1 MKGFA
6 VFKRFQKRT
15 IFVSCSR
22 DMAGTLPMIKAVVD
36 GLNTTVPSGEEFD
49 LYHWKNADIV
59 WNSHETWQE
68 HINRTSDP
76 NCHLVICLFGE
87 RIGEPLPG
95 YFPCPQDL
103 ALPEW
108 VAFPYLGCDNQVPL
122 TGTLFELFD
131 AVASAQRCKVD
142 GATVH
147 PNVLCYFMV
156 DRGKFDNPHIEAHER
171 DYGFLH
177 EHDRLCQGSKRL
189 PKKLEIDYDR
199 QVDALDRF
207 ATAFFREGKH
217 SFNTFG
223 RNDATLDENIID
235 LREKL
240 LIAIP
245 KILSLTQESKVQ
257 REPKGLFSYGP
268 DDHDILF
275 GRERSI
281 RNILDRLRNLSTKGH
296 GQAPVLVLTGRSG
309 EGKSSVMRAG
319 LVGRL
324 RVGTYPSLG
333 DFRTVDRT
341 ALSLVKDDPLVA
353 LADAIETAIDM
364 PLWDQHRIS
373 EFAPETRQAK
383 LIEAC
388 RVKLEG
394 PSSTDTARLFLGIDQ
409 FDEAL
414 IVAEGNAEVRA
425 RVDALFAAILALA
438 REDILWAVIT
448 LPSEQV
454 DQLKAIASEHDLQI
468 ERLLPVGPEDLDEI
482 VRRSFTKF
490 SLPLE
495 QAGTVVDQALAFLR
509 QEDPGPVLPLLSAL
523 MAEIPVMIREEQK
536 RRLLSAGQTTTPL
549 MPDLTAVLDR
559 LGERAFAEAFGN
571 SGFLGEEKLHR
582 LLRHLVETRVGGGS
596 FCVLRNC
603 RSDHPAVL
611 AAPGLVTAL
620 RRQRILYHPK
630 PGELRLTHAAIIEGW
645 AKARSWYDKD
655 RSHQETLVDIERKAV
670 HWQEERTK
678 GNEGRL
684 VVDADD
690 LVAMTTLWWYWWEET
705 DRLPLEFMRSCLL
718 RLITGSDDDWW
729 VLSDSA
735 SLVTTAVATQDGT
748 LFEAALRRLDRIDLA
763 ERAAIVNYKTRSS
776 GSNALLAAAMR
787 GDCRAA
793 RILLDYG
800 ADVEVRDNDGWSAL
814 TVAAYYG
821 HDAVAQLL
829 VEHGADIRADVAS
842 QWLALHLAANNG
854 HVAMARLLID
864 KGAEVDAREQ
874 AQWTAL
880 HLAANSGREAVAR
893 LLVDEGAE
901 IDARQQAQW
910 TPLHLAASN
919 GHEAVTRFL
928 VGKGAE
934 VNALQQEQWT
944 PLHLAASNGHEAV
957 VRFLID
963 KNAEVDARQQA
974 QWTPLHLAASNGHEA
989 VARLLI
995 DKDAEVD
1002 ARQQEQW
1009 TPLHLAASN
1018 GHEAAA
1024 RLLIDKGAEVDA
1036 RQQAQW
1042 TPLHLASSSGHEAV
1056 ARFLVDRGADVDAR
1070 NQAQWTPLH
1079 AAAQN
1084 GYEAVG
1090 RLLLDKGADV
1100 SAQEQ
1105 ARLTPLHW
1113 AAGNGHEAV
1122 AHLLIDKGAEV
1133 DARQQAQLTPLHL
1146 AASKGHEGM
1155 ARLLIDKGAEVDAYD
1170 QVQWTPLHL
1179 AASNG
1184 HEAVVRHL
1192 IDKGAEVDARNQA
1205 QSTPLHLTANKG
1217 QGAVARL
1224 LIDRGADI
1232 KARNQSQETAIQ
1244 VAVNNQQTTVFR
1256 NLAEHILSRTGVNL
1270 DDMELF
1276 NCHIPALMVENDMG
1290 EIALDLLREGR
1301 VNPWNCQ
1308 ARHSTMLAA
1317 AFRKGETAIVELLL
1331 ATIPRKRT
1339 AAIVSELSVALCV
1352 TITLGGNRD
1361 LIARLL
1367 ALGADPARSSDDRRQ
1382 TALFAAAMAGD
1393 IAAFDTLLSYS
1404 VPLDATDHWGRT
1416 PVDCSPEHSGSV
1428 LAAKL
1433 AAAIPQERRRQ
1444 RYPIQRRGGSQTDRL
1459 QMKPF
1464 SYSGPDWQSV
1474 DEATRRAAGVAV
1486 SNISAEAASPLN
1498 PDTAVVLHRSLPFYR
1513 DVDIIQV
1520 FDPVW
1525 DNPHRR
1531 FCFLLS
1537 DGESIR
1543 LDGTSPPI
1551 HTVNARA
1558 PIQLTDEN
1566 ALFYLTFFSFF
1577 VRGKG
1582 GPFLV
1587 IHELDQDFLPRGIVD
1602 WRPTTDHSGSRSL
1615 RELYRP
1621 PRVFGHDENGN
1632 YRYSAL
1638 VLYADAVSIADF
1650 LVEPSGRVAMI
1661 GDDDLIKNLPNGCD
1675 CPLS

>member
-1 MKGFA
+1 
-6 VFKRFQKRT
+6 
-15 IFVSCSR
+15 
-22 DMAGTLPMIKAVVD
+22 MIKAVVD
-36 GLNTTVPSGEEFD
+36 GLNTTLPSGEEFD
-49 LYHWKNADIV
+49 LYHWKHADIV

-76 NCHLVICLFGE
+76 NCHLVVCLFGE

-108 VAFPYLGCDNQVPL
+108 VAFPYHGCDDQVPL
-122 TGTLFELFD
+122 TGTLFELLD
-131 AVASAQRCKVD
+131 AVASAQRCKID
-142 GATVH
+142 EATVH

-156 DRGKFDNPHIEAHER
+156 DRGKFDNPHIEARER

-189 PKKLEIDYDR
+189 PKRLEIDYDR

-223 RNDATLDENIID
+223 RNDATLDENITD

-245 KILSLTQESKVQ
+245 RILNFAQESKVQ

-281 RNILDRLRNLSTKGH
+281 RNILDRLRDLSTGGN

-333 DFRTVDRT
+333 DFRTADRT

-353 LADAIETAIDM
+353 LADAIESAIDM
-364 PLWDQHRIS
+364 PLWGQHRIS

-388 RVKLEG
+388 RVKLKG
-394 PSSTDTARLFLGIDQ
+394 PNSTDTARLFLGIDQ

-414 IVAEGNAEVRA
+414 VMAEGDAEVRA

-482 VRRSFTKF
+482 VRRSFTEF

-523 MAEIPVMIREEQK
+523 MAEIPVMIREEQ
-536 RRLLSAGQTTTPL
+536 RRKLLSAGQTTAPL
-549 MPDLTAVLDR
+549 MPDLAAVLDR

-611 AAPGLVTAL
+611 AASGLVTAL

-684 VVDADD
+684 VVDPDD

-718 RLITGSDDDWW
+718 RLITSSDGDWW

-735 SLVTTAVATQDGT
+735 SLVTTAVATQDAT
-748 LFEAALRRLDRIDLA
+748 LFEAALRRLDRTDLA
-763 ERAAIVNYKTRSS
+763 KRAAVVNYRTRSS

-787 GDCRAA
+787 DDCRAA

-821 HDAVAQLL
+821 HEAVAQLL
-829 VEHGADIRADVAS
+829 IDNGAEIRADVAS
-842 QWLALHLAANNG
+842 QWMALHLAAHNG
-854 HVAMARLLID
+854 HVAVARLLID

-893 LLVDEGAE
+893 LLVD
-901 IDARQQAQW
+901 
-910 TPLHLAASN
+910 
-919 GHEAVTRFL
+919 
-928 VGKGAE
+928 KGAKIE
-934 VNALQQEQWT
+934 
-944 PLHLAASNGHEAV
+944 
-957 VRFLID
+957 
-963 KNAEVDARQQA
+963 ARQQA

-1002 ARQQEQW
+1002 ARQQEKW

-1018 GHEAAA
+1018 GHKAVV
-1024 RLLIDKGAEVDA
+1024 RFLIDSGAE
-1036 RQQAQW
+1036 
-1042 TPLHLASSSGHEAV
+1042 
-1056 ARFLVDRGADVDAR
+1056 VDAR

-1084 GYEAVG
+1084 GYEAVA
-1090 RLLLDKGADV
+1090 RLLVDKGADV

-1105 ARLTPLHW
+1105 A
-1113 AAGNGHEAV
+1113 
-1122 AHLLIDKGAEV
+1122 
-1133 DARQQAQLTPLHL
+1133 QLTPLHL
-1146 AASKGHEGM
+1146 AASNGHEGM
-1155 ARLLIDKGAEVDAYD
+1155 ARLLIDTGAEVDAHN

-1205 QSTPLHLTANKG
+1205 QSTPLHLTASKG

-1244 VAVNNQQTTVFR
+1244 VAVNNQQTAVFR
-1256 NLAEHILSRTGVNL
+1256 TLAEHILSRTDVNL

-1276 NCHIPALMVENDMG
+1276 NCHVPALMVENGMG
-1290 EIALDLLREGR
+1290 EIVLDLLREGR

-1308 ARHSTMLAA
+1308 ARHSTMLTA

-1331 ATIPRKRT
+1331 ATLPRKRT
-1339 AAIVSELSVALCV
+1339 TAIVSELSVALCV

-1367 ALGADPARSSDDRRQ
+1367 AVGADPARSSDDRRQ

-1393 IAAFDTLLSYS
+1393 IAVFDTLLGYS

-1416 PVDCSPEHSGSV
+1416 PVDCSPEASGSV

-1433 AAAIPQERRRQ
+1433 AAAIPQERRGQ
-1444 RYPIQRRGGSQTDRL
+1444 GFPMQRRGTSQTERL

-1464 SYSGPDWQSV
+1464 SYSGPDWQPV

-1513 DVDIIQV
+1513 DVGIIQV

-1543 LDGTSPPI
+1543 LDGTSPPDS
-1551 HTVNARA
+1551 HGQR
-1558 PIQLTDEN
+1558 
-1566 ALFYLTFFSFF
+1566 
-1577 VRGKG
+1577 KG
-1582 GPFLV
+1582 SNP
-1587 IHELDQDFLPRGIVD
+1587 
-1602 WRPTTDHSGSRSL
+1602 
-1615 RELYRP
+1615 
-1621 PRVFGHDENGN
+1621 
-1632 YRYSAL
+1632 
-1638 VLYADAVSIADF
+1638 AD
-1650 LVEPSGRVAMI
+1650 G
-1661 GDDDLIKNLPNGCD
+1661 
-1675 CPLS
+1675 

>member
-1 MKGFA
+1 MKGVA
-6 VFKRFQKRT
+6 VFKRFQRRT

-22 DMAGTLPMIKAVVD
+22 DMADTLPMIKAVVD
-36 GLNTTVPSGEEFD
+36 GLNTTLPSGEEFD

-103 ALPEW
+103 ALPDW
-108 VAFPYLGCDNQVPL
+108 VAFPYLRCDDQVPL
-122 TGTLFELFD
+122 TGTLFELLD
-131 AVASAQRCKVD
+131 AVASAQRCKID
-142 GATVH
+142 KATVH

-156 DRGKFDNPHIEAHER
+156 DRGKFDNPHIEARER

-207 ATAFFREGKH
+207 ATAFFRKGKH

-223 RNDATLDENIID
+223 RNDATLDENITD

-240 LIAIP
+240 LTAIP
-245 KILSLTQESKVQ
+245 RILSFPQESKVL

-281 RNILDRLRNLSTKGH
+281 RNILDRLRDLSTGGNGH
-296 GQAPVLVLTGRSG
+296 APVLVLTGRSG

-324 RVGTYPSLG
+324 RAGIYPSLG
-333 DFRTVDRT
+333 DFRTADRT
-341 ALSLVKDDPLVA
+341 ALSLVMDDPLVA
-353 LADAIETAIDM
+353 LTDAIETAIDM
-364 PLWDQHRIS
+364 PLWAQHRIS
-373 EFAPETRQAK
+373 EFAPDTRQAK

-388 RVKLEG
+388 RLKLKG
-394 PSSTDTARLFLGIDQ
+394 PNSTDTTRLFLGIDQ

-414 IVAEGNAEVRA
+414 VVAEGDAEARA

-454 DQLKAIASEHDLQI
+454 DQLKAIASKHDLQI

-495 QAGTVVDQALAFLR
+495 QAGTVVEQALAFLR

-523 MAEIPVMIREEQK
+523 MAEIPVMIREEQ
-536 RRLLSAGQTTTPL
+536 RRKLLSAGKATAPL
-549 MPDLTAVLDR
+549 MPDLAAVLDR

-630 PGELRLTHAAIIEGW
+630 PGELRLTHAAILEGW

-684 VVDADD
+684 IVDVDD
-690 LVAMTTLWWYWWEET
+690 LLAMTTLWWYWWEET
-705 DRLPLEFMRSCLL
+705 DRLPLEFMRCCLL

-748 LFEAALRRLDRIDLA
+748 LFEAALRRLDRT
-763 ERAAIVNYKTRSS
+763 ESVKRAAIVNYKTRSS

-787 GDCRAA
+787 DDCRAA
-793 RILLDYG
+793 RILFDYG
-800 ADVEVRDNDGWSAL
+800 AKVEFRDNDGWSAL

-821 HDAVAQLL
+821 HEAVAQLL
-829 VEHGADIRADVAS
+829 IENGADIRADVAS
-842 QWLALHLAANNG
+842 QWMALHLAANNG
-854 HVAMARLLID
+854 HVAMTRLLID
-864 KGAEVDAREQ
+864 KGAEVDTREQ

-880 HLAANSGREAVAR
+880 HLAANSGRDAVAR
-893 LLVDEGAE
+893 LLVDKGAE
-901 IDARQQAQW
+901 IDARQQAQWTPLHLAASSGHEAVTRFLVGKGAEVDALQQEQWTPLHLAASNGHEAVARFLIDENAEVDARQQAQW

-919 GHEAVTRFL
+919 GHEAVARVL
-928 VGKGAE
+928 
-934 VNALQQEQWT
+934 L
-944 PLHLAASNGHEAV
+944 
-957 VRFLID
+957 D
-963 KNAEVDARQQA
+963 KDAEVDARQLE

-1002 ARQQEQW
+1002 ARQQAHW
-1009 TPLHLAASN
+1009 TPLHLASSS
-1018 GHEAAA
+1018 GHEAVARFLIDSGAEVDARNQAQWTPLHAAAQNGYEAVARLLVDKGADVSAQEQAQLTPLHWAAGSGHEAVA

-1042 TPLHLASSSGHEAV
+1042 TPLHLA
-1056 ARFLVDRGADVDAR
+1056 
-1070 NQAQWTPLH
+1070 
-1079 AAAQN
+1079 
-1084 GYEAVG
+1084 
-1090 RLLLDKGADV
+1090 
-1100 SAQEQ
+1100 
-1105 ARLTPLHW
+1105 
-1113 AAGNGHEAV
+1113 
-1122 AHLLIDKGAEV
+1122 
-1133 DARQQAQLTPLHL
+1133 
-1146 AASKGHEGM
+1146 ASNGHEGM
-1155 ARLLIDKGAEVDAYD
+1155 ARLLIDRGADVDAHN

-1179 AASNG
+1179 AASSG
-1184 HEAVVRHL
+1184 HEGMARLL
-1192 IDKGAEVDARNQA
+1192 IDRGAAVDERNQA
-1205 QSTPLHLTANKG
+1205 QSTPLHLAASKG
-1217 QGAVARL
+1217 HGAVARL

-1232 KARNQSQETAIQ
+1232 KARNQSQETAIR
-1244 VAVNNQQTTVFR
+1244 VAVNNQQTAVFR
-1256 NLAEHILSRTGVNL
+1256 NLAEHILSRTDVNL

-1276 NCHIPALMVENDMG
+1276 NCHVPALMVENDMG
-1290 EIALDLLREGR
+1290 EIALDLLRKGR
-1301 VNPWNCQ
+1301 VSPWNCQ

-1317 AFRKGETAIVELLL
+1317 AFRKGEPAIVELLL
-1331 ATIPRKRT
+1331 ATLPRKGTT
-1339 AAIVSELSVALCV
+1339 AVVSELSVALCV

-1361 LIARLL
+1361 AIARLL
-1367 ALGADPARSSDDRRQ
+1367 ALGADPARSSDARRQ

-1393 IAAFDTLLSYS
+1393 IAVFETLLSHS

-1416 PVDCSPEHSGSV
+1416 PDDCSPEASGSV

-1433 AAAIPQERRRQ
+1433 AAAIPQERRGKGF
-1444 RYPIQRRGGSQTDRL
+1444 PMQRRGTSQTERL

-1464 SYSGPDWQSV
+1464 SYSGADWHPA
-1474 DEATRRAAGVAV
+1474 DEATRRAAGVTV
-1486 SNISAEAASPLN
+1486 SKYLGGSGIAAQS
-1498 PDTAVVLHRSLPFYR
+1498 
-1513 DVDIIQV
+1513 
-1520 FDPVW
+1520 
-1525 DNPHRR
+1525 
-1531 FCFLLS
+1531 
-1537 DGESIR
+1537 G
-1543 LDGTSPPI
+1543 
-1551 HTVNARA
+1551 
-1558 PIQLTDEN
+1558 
-1566 ALFYLTFFSFF
+1566 
-1577 VRGKG
+1577 
-1582 GPFLV
+1582 
-1587 IHELDQDFLPRGIVD
+1587 
-1602 WRPTTDHSGSRSL
+1602 HSGRS
-1615 RELYRP
+1615 
-1621 PRVFGHDENGN
+1621 
-1632 YRYSAL
+1632 A
-1638 VLYADAVSIADF
+1638 
-1650 LVEPSGRVAMI
+1650 
-1661 GDDDLIKNLPNGCD
+1661 
-1675 CPLS
+1675 